1 MGRMLLVMQWTR
13 PEIQTPTLFYLIFTE
28 DGKNVNVWTPWKVND
43 LNNLCYIY
51 IRLIMCWVFN

>member
-28 DGKNVNVWTPWKVND
+28 DGKNVNVWTPWKVKS
-43 LNNLCYIY
+43 LYNLCYKAY
-51 IRLIMCWVFN
+51 NVLGF